1 MKKVNNKGITL
12 IELIVS
18 FALIGV
24 SIIYFSQ
31 TLYTVK
37 KVYATARDETNEFI
51 AKDYALRLL
60 DKYIDKNGTTD
71 LTYNFCNKIVSCGN
85 ISVSSVNGINSY
97 QINDIIYENGKTTSV
112 TLYKYIP
119 ASTPETSNE

>member
-1 MKKVNNKGITL
+1 MKKINNKGITL

-37 KVYATARDETNEFI
+37 KVYATARDETNEFV

-60 DKYIDKNGTTD
+60 DKYIYENYTTD
-71 LTYNFCNKIVSCGN
+71 GFCGEIVSCGS
-85 ISVSSVNGINSY
+85 ISVSSVNDINSY

-119 ASTPETSNE
+119 ALTSETSNE